1 MATNDPNPDTS
12 AAAPRPP
19 RSVRRSLGMIV
30 LTFEVVVVFLGAL
43 VAWGLAPTQ
52 NTTLGLPAWSALI
65 VGGILLVLMVIGIGL
80 MRSPIGAGFG
90 WGLQAL
96 IFASGIVLPAMFFIG
111 AVFGGMWA
119 YCMIVGGRIDQRAA
133 SGKDS

>member
-1 MATNDPNPDTS
+1 MTKQPN
-12 AAAPRPP
+12 AAAPAPAPRPP

-30 LTFEVVVVFLGAL
+30 LTFELVVVFLGAL

-52 NTTLGLPAWSALI
+52 NTTFGLPAWSALV
-65 VGGILLVLMVIGIGL
+65 VGGVLLLLMVIGIGL
-80 MRSPIGAGFG
+80 MRSRLGATFG
-90 WGLQAL
+90 WVLQAL

-133 SGKDS
+133 SGKVSE